1 MRSKATI
8 AAAKSERVA
17 DRRFGQANQWPYK
30 RICIMLMGQFIKKRA
45 GLIQNV
51 AITSTCTLRCS
62 AVMAGVPPLTPDE
75 VKAELAK
82 LTTLAG
88 VELRPEV
95 FDVLVELTRL
105 DVVPTA
111 TAQVLKSLCV
121 KSAMR
126 ASVGGGSGGASGGR

>member
-1 MRSKATI
+1 
-8 AAAKSERVA
+8 
-17 DRRFGQANQWPYK
+17 
-30 RICIMLMGQFIKKRA
+30 MLMGQFIKKRA

-62 AVMAGVPPLTPDE
+62 AVMAEVPPLTPDE

-126 ASVGGGSGGASGGR
+126 ASVGGGSGGPSCDSVVAQSWLCCGCDVDMVWPRSCYVVVMAWC

>member
-1 MRSKATI
+1 
-8 AAAKSERVA
+8 
-17 DRRFGQANQWPYK
+17 
-30 RICIMLMGQFIKKRA
+30 
-45 GLIQNV
+45 
-51 AITSTCTLRCS
+51 
-62 AVMAGVPPLTPDE
+62 MAETAPLSPDE
-75 VKAELAK
+75 VKAELAH
-82 LTTLAG
+82 LTVLAG

-126 ASVGGGSGGASGGR
+126 ASVGGGASGGAAGGGR